1 MSRRRPRTQPL
12 ELPKDAAYSASLVRE
27 MIRIDAAHGFK
38 IPIPDGANFVEV
50 SMPPAVLHARR
61 EARQAHPN
69 ASTLPP
75 MVEVERGTMEHFIA
89 VINGGVIFVK
99 EDPQNPT
106 VIDDDAPDY
115 IKTMCQGQLD
125 SKQS

>member
-1 MSRRRPRTQPL
+1 MI
-12 ELPKDAAYSASLVRE
+12 EKDAAC
-27 MIRIDAAHGFK
+27 GFE
-38 IPIPDGANFVEV
+38 IPIPDGATFVEV
-50 SMPPAVLHARR
+50 SMPPAVLHSYRK
-61 EARQAHPN
+61 ERQAHSN
-69 ASTLPP
+69 AVNLPP